1 LELNAGRL
9 HGLTKELLMN
19 KVILAVLVS
28 SAGLCVGTAH
38 AGNLSWSIG
47 INAPGI
53 GTVISN
59 VAAYPVPVYATAPVY
74 SSGYSSGYAP
84 GHAPVYAPVQVYVP
98 EPTYRPVYEPVY
110 RPDYRPAY
118 RPGYA
123 VLPAPV
129 AYPRYGAGYRAVPI
143 AYWRGHDRRHWEP
156 RRDRDDRDH
165 NHHHGGRYD

>member
-1 LELNAGRL
+1 
-9 HGLTKELLMN
+9 MN
-19 KVILAVLVS
+19 KVMLAVLVS
-28 SAGLCVGTAH
+28 SAGLCAGSAH
-38 AGNLSWSIG
+38 AGNVSWSVG

-59 VAAYPVPVYATAPVY
+59 VAGYPVAGYPVPVYGPAPIY
-74 SSGYSSGYAP
+74 SSGYPS
-84 GHAPVYAPVQVYVP
+84 VYAPVQVYAP

-129 AYPRYGAGYRAVPI
+129 AYPRYGSGYRAVPVV
-143 AYWRGHDRRHWEP
+143 YWRGHDRRHWEP
-156 RRDRDDRDH
+156 RRDRDDRDQ
-165 NHHHGGRYD
+165 NHHHGRRYD